1 VCLGGG
7 VLACSTLFWEEEC
20 ASYLMDCTIIVA
32 EFVRVSHLMACGRV
46 CLVFM
51 SRLLVINRE
60 VSATSIFFIYSK
72 YI

>member
-1 VCLGGG
+1 MCLGGG

-32 EFVRVSHLMACGRV
+32 ECVRVSYPLTRARV

-51 SRLLVINRE
+51 SSILVINKE
-60 VSATSIFFIYSK
+60 ASTTNICV
-72 YI
+72 